1 MTESNNTLTTKLR
14 LAGVVR
20 ESIVD
25 GPGIRMTVFVQG
37 CPHHCKGCHNAHTW
51 DFEGGYDGSVER
63 IIEEAKKDKLIKGI
77 TLSGGEP
84 FAQAAALTVLADKA
98 REIGLN
104 VFCYT
109 GYTFEYLYEHFADRP
124 EYKELL
130 ERCDWLVDGP
140 FVEEEMSL
148 MLHFR
153 GSRNQRILNVPE
165 SLKAGKAVL
174 SDIN

>member
-1 MTESNNTLTTKLR
+1 MTEQRTKLQ

-37 CPHHCKGCHNAHTW
+37 CPHHCKGCHNEHTW
-51 DFEGGYDGSVER
+51 DFDGGYTSTVER
-63 IIEEAKKDKLIKGI
+63 ILEEAAKDPLLRGI

-84 FAQAAALTVLADKA
+84 FAQAHALAVMAKKA
-98 REIGLN
+98 HAMGLN

-109 GYTFEYLYEHFADRP
+109 GYTFEKLYAQFNEHPD
-124 EYKELL
+124 YKELL
-130 ERCDWLVDGP
+130 EECDWLVDGP
-140 FVEEEMSL
+140 FVEEQMSL

-153 GSRNQRILNVPE
+153 GSRNQRILNVRE
-165 SLKAGKAVL
+165 SLEKGEAVL

>member
-1 MTESNNTLTTKLR
+1 MSEPTILR

-51 DFEGGYDGSVER
+51 DFEGGYNGSVER
-63 IIEEAKKDKLIKGI
+63 IIEEAKKDPLIKGV

-84 FAQAAALTVLADKA
+84 FAQAKALTVLAKEA
-98 REIGLN
+98 RGIGLN
-104 VFCYT
+104 VFCYS
-109 GYTFEYLYEHFADRP
+109 GYTFEALYAQFDEHP
-124 EYKELL
+124 EYRELL
-130 ERCDWLVDGP
+130 EECDWLVDGP
-140 FVEEEMSL
+140 FIEEEMSL

-153 GSRNQRILNVPE
+153 GSRNQRILDVPK
-165 SLKAGKAVL
+165 SLAEGKAVL

>member
-1 MTESNNTLTTKLR
+1 MSENKTPLR

-25 GPGIRMTVFVQG
+25 GPGIRMAVFVQG
-37 CPHHCKGCHNAHTW
+37 CPHHCKGCHNQHTW
-51 DFEGGYDGSVER
+51 SFEGGYESSVER
-63 IIEEAKKDKLIKGI
+63 VLEEAAKDKLLMGI

-84 FAQAAALTVLADKA
+84 FTQAEALTVLSKRA
-98 REIGLN
+98 RAMGLN
-104 VFCYT
+104 IFCYT
-109 GYTFEYLYEHFADRP
+109 GYTFEQLYEQFPEHP

-130 ERCDWLVDGP
+130 EQCDWLVDGR

-153 GSRNQRILNVPE
+153 GSRNQRILDVPE
-165 SLKAGKAVL
+165 SLKQGKAVL

>member
-1 MTESNNTLTTKLR
+1 MAETKTPIR

-51 DFEGGYDGSVER
+51 DFDGGYMSSVER
-63 IIEEAKKDKLIKGI
+63 ILEEASKDKLLRGI

-84 FAQAAALTVLADKA
+84 FCQAEALTVLAKRA
-98 REIGLN
+98 KTMGLN
-104 VFCYT
+104 VFCYS
-109 GYTFEYLYEHFADRP
+109 GFTFEELQAQFDEHP
-124 EYKELL
+124 EYKALL
-130 ERCDWLVDGP
+130 EQCDWLVDGK
-140 FVEEEMSL
+140 FIEEEMSL

-153 GSRNQRILNVPE
+153 GSRNQRILDVPA
-165 SLKAGKAVL
+165 SLEKGEAVL
-174 SDIN
+174 SEIN

>member
-1 MTESNNTLTTKLR
+1 MSETKTPLR

-37 CPHHCKGCHNAHTW
+37 CPHHCKGCHNEHTW
-51 DFEGGYDGSVER
+51 DFDGGFDSSVER
-63 IIEEAKKDKLIKGI
+63 IIEEAEKDKLLRGI

-84 FAQAAALTVLADKA
+84 FAQAKPLTVLAKKA
-98 REIGLN
+98 HEMGLN

-109 GYTFEYLYEHFADRP
+109 GYTFEQLQGMFDIHP
-124 EYKELL
+124 EFKELL
-130 ERCDWLVDGP
+130 EQCDWLVDGR
-140 FVEEEMSL
+140 FIEEEMSL

-153 GSRNQRILNVPE
+153 GSRNQRILNVKE
-165 SLKAGKAVL
+165 SLAQGKAVL

>member
-1 MTESNNTLTTKLR
+1 MSYSKTPLR

-37 CPHHCKGCHNAHTW
+37 CPHHCKGCHNQHTW
-51 DFEGGYDGSVER
+51 DFEGGYDSTVER
-63 IIEEAKKDKLIKGI
+63 VLEEAAKDKLLRGI

-84 FAQAAALTVLADKA
+84 FTQAEALTVLAKRA
-98 REIGLN
+98 RAMGLN
-104 VFCYT
+104 IFCYT
-109 GYTFEYLYEHFADRP
+109 GYTFEQLMDMFDTHP
-124 EYKELL
+124 EFRELL
-130 ERCDWLVDGP
+130 EQCDWLVDGK
-140 FVEEEMSL
+140 FIEEEMSL

-165 SLKAGKAVL
+165 SLKQGKAVL

>member
-1 MTESNNTLTTKLR
+1 MSEGATPLR

-37 CPHHCKGCHNAHTW
+37 CPHHCKGCHNPQTW
-51 DFEGGYDGSVER
+51 SFDGGYMTTVER
-63 IIEEAKKDKLIKGI
+63 VLEEAAKDKLLRGV

-84 FAQAAALTVLADKA
+84 FTQAAALAILAQRA
-98 REIGLN
+98 HEMGLN

-109 GYTFEYLYEHFADRP
+109 GYTFEDLSAQFEEHP
-124 EYKELL
+124 EYKALL
-130 ERCDWLVDGP
+130 EQCDWLVDGP
-140 FVEEEMSL
+140 FIEEEMSL

-153 GSRNQRILNVPE
+153 GSRNQRILDVPQ
-165 SLKAGKAVL
+165 SLKEGRAVI

>member
-1 MTESNNTLTTKLR
+1 MNETSSTKLR

-37 CPHHCKGCHNAHTW
+37 CPHHCKGCHNPHTW
-51 DFEGGYDGSVER
+51 AYDGGYTGSAER
-63 IIEEAKKDKLIKGI
+63 ILEEAKKDKLIKGL

-84 FAQAAALTVLADKA
+84 FEQAAALAELA
-98 REIGLN
+98 REARAMGLN
-104 VFCYT
+104 IFCYT
-109 GYTFEYLYEHFADRP
+109 GYTFEYLYARFDEHP
-124 EYKELL
+124 EYRDLL
-130 ERCDWLVDGP
+130 EQCDWLVDGP
-140 FVEEEMSL
+140 FIEEQMSL

-153 GSRNQRILNVPE
+153 GSRNQRILDVPE
-165 SLKAGKAVL
+165 SLRQGHAVL

>member
-1 MTESNNTLTTKLR
+1 MNEKTKLK

-37 CPHHCKGCHNAHTW
+37 CPHHCKGCHNQHTW
-51 DFEGGYDGSVER
+51 SFDGGYTTSVDR
-63 IIEEAKKDKLIKGI
+63 IIEEAAKDKLLKGI

-84 FAQAAALTVLADKA
+84 FTQAKALTELSQKA
-98 REIGLN
+98 HAMGLN
-104 VFCYT
+104 IFCYT
-109 GYTFEYLYEHFADRP
+109 GYTFEALISQFDEHP

-130 ERCDWLVDGP
+130 EECDWLVDGP
-140 FVEEEMSL
+140 FIEEEMSL

-153 GSRNQRILNVPE
+153 GSRNQRILDVPE
-165 SLKAGKAVL
+165 SLRQGKAVL
-174 SDIN
+174 SEIN

>member
-1 MTESNNTLTTKLR
+1 MPDTKTPLR

-37 CPHHCKGCHNAHTW
+37 CPHRCKGCHNQHTW
-51 DFEGGYDGSVER
+51 DFDGGYESSVER
-63 IIEEAKKDKLIKGI
+63 ILEEAAKDKLLCGV

-84 FAQAAALTVLADKA
+84 FTQAEALTVLAKGA
-98 REIGLN
+98 HAMGLN

-109 GYTFEYLYEHFADRP
+109 GYTFEQLYAQFDSHPAYR
-124 EYKELL
+124 ELL
-130 ERCDWLVDGP
+130 EQCDWLVDGK
-140 FVEEEMSL
+140 FIEEEMSL

-153 GSRNQRILNVPE
+153 GSRNQRILNVKE
-165 SLKAGKAVL
+165 SLAQGEAVL
-174 SDIN
+174 SDIH

>member
-1 MTESNNTLTTKLR
+1 MSETKTPLR

-37 CPHHCKGCHNAHTW
+37 CPHHCKGCHNEHTW
-51 DFEGGYDGSVER
+51 DFDGGYESSVER
-63 IIEEAKKDKLIKGI
+63 ILEEAAKDKLLRGV

-84 FAQAAALTVLADKA
+84 FCQAQALTVLAKRA
-98 REIGLN
+98 HEMGLN

-109 GYTFEYLYEHFADRP
+109 GYTFEKLYAQFDEHP
-124 EYKELL
+124 EYRELL
-130 ERCDWLVDGP
+130 EQCDWLVDGP
-140 FVEEEMSL
+140 FVEEQMSL

-153 GSRNQRILNVPE
+153 GSRNQRILDVSK
-165 SLKAGKAVL
+165 SLEEGKAVL
-174 SDIN
+174 SEIN

>member
-1 MTESNNTLTTKLR
+1 MSEKTKLH

-37 CPHHCKGCHNAHTW
+37 CPHHCKGCHNPQTW
-51 DFEGGYDGSVER
+51 SFEGGYTVSVDK
-63 IIEEAKKDKLIKGI
+63 ILEEAAKDKLLKGV

-84 FAQAAALTVLADKA
+84 FTQAHALAELSRKA
-98 REIGLN
+98 HAMGLN
-104 VFCYT
+104 IFCYT
-109 GYTFEYLYEHFADRP
+109 GYTFEKLYEQFEEHP
-124 EYKELL
+124 EYRELL
-130 ERCDWLVDGP
+130 EQCDWLVDGP
-140 FVEEEMSL
+140 FIEEEMSL

-153 GSRNQRILNVPE
+153 GSRNQRILDVPK
-165 SLKAGKAVL
+165 SLEQGAAVL

>member
-1 MTESNNTLTTKLR
+1 MSENRTPLR

-37 CPHHCKGCHNAHTW
+37 CPHHCKGCHNEHTW
-51 DFEGGYDGSVER
+51 SFDGGYESSVER
-63 IIEEAKKDKLIKGI
+63 ILEEAAKDKLLCGI

-84 FAQAAALTVLADKA
+84 FTQAPALAELAQRAHAM
-98 REIGLN
+98 GLN

-109 GYTFEYLYEHFADRP
+109 GYTFEQLQNQFDTHP
-124 EYKELL
+124 EYQELL
-130 ERCDWLVDGP
+130 EQCDWLVDGR
-140 FVEEEMSL
+140 FIEEEMSL

-153 GSRNQRILNVPE
+153 GSRNQRILNVKE
-165 SLKAGKAVL
+165 SLRQGKAVL

>member
-1 MTESNNTLTTKLR
+1 MSEQRTKLQ

-37 CPHHCKGCHNAHTW
+37 CPHHCKGCHNQHTW
-51 DFEGGYDGSVER
+51 SFEGGYTSSVER
-63 IIEEAKKDKLIKGI
+63 ILEEAAKDKLLKGI

-84 FAQAAALTVLADKA
+84 FTQAKALAKLSKEAHA
-98 REIGLN
+98 MGLN

-109 GYTFEYLYEHFADRP
+109 GYTFEALYQQFDAHP
-124 EYKELL
+124 EYRELL
-130 ERCDWLVDGP
+130 EQCDWLVDGP
-140 FVEEEMSL
+140 FIEEEMSL

-153 GSRNQRILNVPE
+153 GSRNQRILNVKE
-165 SLKAGKAVL
+165 SLEKGEAVL

>member
-1 MTESNNTLTTKLR
+1 MSDGKTPLR

-37 CPHHCKGCHNAHTW
+37 CPHHCKGCHNEHTW
-51 DFEGGYDGSVER
+51 RFDGGYESSVER
-63 IIEEAKKDKLIKGI
+63 VLEEAAKDKLLKGI

-84 FAQAAALTVLADKA
+84 FTQAKGLTVLARRA
-98 REIGLN
+98 REMGLDI
-104 VFCYT
+104 FCYT
-109 GYTFEYLYEHFADRP
+109 GYTFEKLYAQFTEHP
-124 EYKELL
+124 EYRELL
-130 ERCDWLVDGP
+130 EQCDWLVDGP
-140 FVEEEMSL
+140 FIEEEMSL

-153 GSRNQRILNVPE
+153 GSRNQRILDVPQ
-165 SLKAGKAVL
+165 SLKQGKAVL

>member
-1 MTESNNTLTTKLR
+1 MNYSNTTLR

-51 DFEGGYDGSVER
+51 DFDGGYTGSVDR
-63 IIEEAKKDKLIKGI
+63 IIEEAKKDKLISGI

-84 FAQAAALTVLADKA
+84 FSQAAALTVLAKKA

-109 GYTFEYLYEHFADRP
+109 GYTFEKLYESFGEHP
-124 EYKELL
+124 EYRDLL
-130 ERCDWLVDGP
+130 EQCDWLVDGP
-140 FVEEEMSL
+140 FIEEQMSL

-153 GSRNQRILNVPE
+153 GSRNQRILDVRK
-165 SLKAGKAVL
+165 SLSSGKAVL

>member
-1 MTESNNTLTTKLR
+1 METKTPLR

-37 CPHHCKGCHNAHTW
+37 CPHHCKGCHNQHTW
-51 DFEGGYDGSVER
+51 DFDGGYMSSVER
-63 IIEEAKKDKLIKGI
+63 ILEEAAKDKLLKGV

-84 FAQAAALTVLADKA
+84 FCQAEALAVLAQQA
-98 REIGLN
+98 HQMGLD

-109 GYTFEYLYEHFADRP
+109 GYTFEQLYGMFDSHP
-124 EYKELL
+124 EFRTLL
-130 ERCDWLVDGP
+130 EQGDWLVDGP
-140 FVEEEMSL
+140 FIEEEMSL

-153 GSRNQRILNVPE
+153 GSRNQRILNVKE
-165 SLKAGKAVL
+165 SLKAGCAVL

>member
-1 MTESNNTLTTKLR
+1 MTEPRTKLQ

-37 CPHHCKGCHNAHTW
+37 CPHHCKGCHNEHTW
-51 DFEGGYDGSVER
+51 SFEGGYTSSVER
-63 IIEEAKKDKLIKGI
+63 VLEEAAKDKLLKGI

-84 FAQAAALTVLADKA
+84 FTQAHALAVLAKRA
-98 REIGLN
+98 HEMGLN

-109 GYTFEYLYEHFADRP
+109 GYTIEKLMADFETHP
-124 EYKELL
+124 EYRELL
-130 ERCDWLVDGP
+130 EQCDWLVDGP
-140 FVEEEMSL
+140 FIEEEMSL

-153 GSRNQRILNVPE
+153 GSRNQRILDVAK
-165 SLKAGKAVL
+165 SLQEGKAVL